1 MSTAQ
6 TKAKR
11 AVKEMV
17 ADAELESRFEQ
28 AKNEFYKIAANLS
41 EMGSAKAREYTDMAS
56 NVASNVAADLKQE
69 VNAVSGDA
77 LDNFMDQLSRLERD
91 IGNRVREKPLQALA
105 IAGGLGFLFALL
117 SRK

>member
-1 MSTAQ
+1 MSTVQ

-11 AVKEMV
+11 AAKEMI

-41 EMGSAKAREYTDMAS
+41 DMGSAKAREYTDMAS
-56 NVASNVAADLKQE
+56 NVASNVASDLKHE

-77 LDNFMDQLSRLERD
+77 LDSFMDQLSKLERD
-91 IGNRVREKPLQALA
+91 VANRVRDKPLQALA
-105 IAGGLGFLFALL
+105 IAGGIGFLLALL
-117 SRK
+117 SRR